1 MKELDA
7 VLKAIEKTKIP
18 EKIRILRFDEDE
30 ADKKTTNDI
39 IKALIVLEFETNS
52 EFEALFLDFAFEL
65 ALNKLIETIPE
76 REPSIHCVIEFVGEA
91 LESLIKKGDK

>member
-7 VLKAIEKTKIP
+7 VLKAIEKTNIP
-18 EKIRILRFDEDE
+18 ERITIIRFDEDK
-30 ADKKTTNDI
+30 ADKETTNDI
-39 IKALIVLEFETNS
+39 IKTLIVRELATNS

-76 REPSIHCVIEFVGEA
+76 REPSIQRAVNTLCY
-91 LESLIKKGDK
+91 